1 MKHLHGGRNVTRK
14 EKGEGGE
21 KGEEK
26 RAMEEEEEEEE
37 GSVAIAGR
45 ERAAKE

>member
-26 RAMEEEEEEEE
+26 RATEEEEEEES
-37 GSVAIAGR
+37 SVAIAGR